1 MFLLSL
7 IYLVNLSDMSPE
19 MQQNV
24 CDIAIAGFVCYY
36 T

>member
-1 MFLLSL
+1 MSQESRKC
-7 IYLVNLSDMSPE
+7 LVKQSDMSPE